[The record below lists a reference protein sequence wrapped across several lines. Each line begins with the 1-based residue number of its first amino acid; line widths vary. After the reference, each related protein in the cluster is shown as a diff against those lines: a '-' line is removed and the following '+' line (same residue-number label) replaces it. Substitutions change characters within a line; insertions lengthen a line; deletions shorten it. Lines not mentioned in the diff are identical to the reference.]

1 MSLAS
6 RRPPRPRSCT
16 VPTLFYVVVTE
27 VQLSACPARR
37 KLCNTVFIRPA
48 LQGEVMKKLIFA
60 GAFVSVIA
68 SPALAQS
75 YSPEVGSG
83 NIAPSPYIAQTFRSG
98 APASFATI
106 GHGSLAV
113 VHVPAPHRGK
123 WSARKP
129 KLARCW

>member
-1 MSLAS
+1 
-6 RRPPRPRSCT
+6 
-16 VPTLFYVVVTE
+16 
-27 VQLSACPARR
+27 
-37 KLCNTVFIRPA
+37 
-48 LQGEVMKKLIFA
+48 MKKLVFA

-98 APASFATI
+98 APASFAQI

-113 VHVPAPHRGK
+113 VHVPSPHRVK
-123 WSARKP
+123 WRQRKS
-129 KLARCW
+129 KQGGGW